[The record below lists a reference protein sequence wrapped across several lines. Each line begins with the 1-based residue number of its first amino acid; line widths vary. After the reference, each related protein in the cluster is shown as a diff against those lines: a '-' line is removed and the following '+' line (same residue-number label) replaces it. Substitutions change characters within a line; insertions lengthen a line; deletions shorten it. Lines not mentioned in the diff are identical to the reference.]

1 MDRADEQFIR
11 RFSKKSAV
19 KKDRQVLPAAFEPR
33 IDERG
38 LSFTL
43 RDETLQSREALLRY
57 RTYFQI
63 QKSGDL
69 PGLCFLTYANLTQGL
84 QPPLPPRYS
93 EYETDPVYGHLH
105 HLTDLPNETQQNQMA
120 TQATQNG
127 LLLPAVIKKRDYPP
141 EPIEHP

>member
-11 RFSKKSAV
+11 RFAKTTAV
-19 KKDRQVLPAAFEPR
+19 KKDRVVLPAAFEPR
-33 IDERG
+33 VEEAA
-38 LSFTL
+38 LSFTF

-57 RTYFQI
+57 RHHFEI
-63 QKSGDL
+63 QPSGTL
-69 PGLCFLTYANLTQGL
+69 PGLCFLTYANLTEGL

-93 EYETDPVYGHLH
+93 DDETDPVYGHLH
-105 HLTDLPNETQQNQMA
+105 HLTDLPSETQQNQMA

-141 EPIEHP
+141 ELIQHP